1 MVKFFPYIRFF
12 EGSHTASNIRLKLD
26 SLLEESCLADPSLK
40 KYCVNDGAAN
50 ARAAVRL
57 SSGLEQYLC
66 CLHILQL
73 AVTDVF
79 YKSQVLSNDIGEI
92 IEVLKSLAQ
101 YVKKS
106 PKAKGELVTAC
117 KDVGIKFTMPKQ
129 SNKTRWGSILSNFS
143 SCLKMKEALSDLRNQ
158 DLEDWE
164 GKLPSSVQLKIASG
178 MVKILERIDITT
190 KKWEFDSKP
199 TVQDVIPEL
208 WDLKSFLEQ
217 FIANPMNDK

>member
-1 MVKFFPYIRFF
+1 MVTFFPFISFF

-26 SLLEESCLADPSLK
+26 DLIEESCLGDSSLK

-57 SSGLEQYLC
+57 SKDLTQYLC

-79 YKSQVLSNDIGEI
+79 YKSHVLSNDISEI

-106 PKAKGELVTAC
+106 PKAKGELVKAC
-117 KDVGIKFTMPKQ
+117 SEV
-129 SNKTRWGSILSNFS
+129 
-143 SCLKMKEALSDLRNQ
+143 
-158 DLEDWE
+158 
-164 GKLPSSVQLKIASG
+164 
-178 MVKILERIDITT
+178 
-190 KKWEFDSKP
+190 
-199 TVQDVIPEL
+199 
-208 WDLKSFLEQ
+208 
-217 FIANPMNDK
+217 